1 MTAAT
6 ATVPTDELMP
16 ATVYVSSNRQRL
28 FLLYFVGA
36 LVDLVV
42 LGLFD
47 QYSDKV
53 YVESFSTMVLASIVL
68 QVLLK
73 AAITV
78 EHWVASR
85 FKGKVGGWWK
95 ALRFFCAWLV
105 LFGSKFVILEALDI
119 AFGDS
124 VSFEGAFHGI
134 VWLIIVVVTMVIV
147 EELVVRVY
155 RKLA

>member
-1 MTAAT
+1 MMSLNG
-6 ATVPTDELMP
+6 DQLMP
-16 ATVYVSSNRQRL
+16 ATAGMHSDRQRL

-53 YVESFSTMVLASIVL
+53 FVDTFTTMLLASILL

-73 AAITV
+73 ATIAV
-78 EHWVASR
+78 EHKVAAY
-85 FKGKVGGWWK
+85 FKAKGGGFWTFM
-95 ALRFFCAWLV
+95 RYFCAWLV
-105 LFGSKFVILEALDI
+105 LFGSKFVILEALSF
-119 AFGDS
+119 AFGED
-124 VSFEGAFHGI
+124 VKFEGVFHGI
-134 VWLIIVVVTMVIV
+134 VWLIIVVVTMVVAEEIV
-147 EELVVRVY
+147 LRIY